1 MTHFPDFNQHFSGM
15 YDPSLYSDMLGPLQE
30 DRLGMTV
37 TSGQVKITKDQSNL
51 IGISIGGG
59 APHCPCLYIIQIF
72 DNTPAALEGTLE
84 PGDELTAING
94 VSVKGS
100 TRTEAA
106 QAIQQ
111 SKDHVIINYNK
122 LHADT
127 NKAKSLDIVLKKLKH
142 RLTEN
147 ISPSTADAFGLSR
160 AILCNDTLVKRLEEL
175 ERNELMY
182 SEIRERTR
190 NTFKAF
196 YELNHIYKEF
206 GDVFTEIGCREK
218 QPEAGEA
225 FRRFGETHR
234 LFEKYGLEM
243 LNSIR
248 TMLGNL
254 DTFISKAIPDTK
266 LTIKKYED
274 VKFEYLSYCLKV
286 KEMDDE
292 EKDYY
297 SMHEPLFR
305 VETGN
310 YEYRLVLRC
319 RQAARRKFSQLRTDV
334 TQKIELLDQ
343 KHVQHLSSQLQTMV
357 SALAQ
362 YNSVCI
368 KLFSNCIR
376 FPLDMDLS
384 QCFDFNYTDEQ
395 DLTEENDELSSLNQ
409 TSTSNNNN
417 NNDNNNTI
425 TSRKNKR
432 QADSK
437 DLMEETEP
445 EPEKDNNDEIIKL
458 DDDEGE
464 KEEAN
469 KIEQPSSLLLD
480 D

>member
-1 MTHFPDFNQHFSGM
+1 MTHYSDFDPRFSSM

-37 TSGQVKITKDQSNL
+37 TSGQVKIVKDSSNL

-59 APHCPCLYIIQIF
+59 APYCPCLYIIQIF

-94 VSVKGS
+94 VSVKGA

-106 QAIQQ
+106 QAIQK
-111 SKDHVIINYNK
+111 SKEHVVINYNK

-127 NKAKSLDIVLKKLKH
+127 SKAKSLDIILKKFKH

-196 YELNHIYKEF
+196 YELNHVYKEF
-206 GDVFTEIGCREK
+206 GDVFTEIGCKEK

-243 LNSIR
+243 LNSIKI
-248 TMLGNL
+248 MLGNL
-254 DTFISKAIPDTK
+254 DTYISKAIPDTK
-266 LTIKKYED
+266 LTISKYED

-297 SMHEPLFR
+297 SMNEPLFR

-310 YEYRLVLRC
+310 YEYRLILRC
-319 RQAARRKFSQLRTDV
+319 RQEARKKFSQLRSDV
-334 TQKIELLDQ
+334 TAKIELLDQ
-343 KHVQHLSSQLQTMV
+343 KHVQHLSSQLLTMM
-357 SALAQ
+357 SALAR
-362 YNSVCI
+362 YNGVCME
-368 KLFSNCIR
+368 LFSKCVR

-395 DLTEENDELSSLNQ
+395 DLTEENDEHSLSTTAAA
-409 TSTSNNNN
+409 TSSNNNNN
-417 NNDNNNTI
+417 NNDNNSNNNNLVEI
-425 TSRKNKR
+425 
-432 QADSK
+432 K
-437 DLMEETEP
+437 DLMEIQEEKFEDELDNHRQQDNKTEP
-445 EPEKDNNDEIIKL
+445 
-458 DDDEGE
+458 
-464 KEEAN
+464 
-469 KIEQPSSLLLD
+469 SLLLD
-480 D
+480 G

>member
-1 MTHFPDFNQHFSGM
+1 MAHPFEFNPRFASM
-15 YDPSLYSDMLGPLQE
+15 YDPTIYSDMLGPAEE
-30 DRLGMTV
+30 DRLGMIV
-37 TSGQVKITKDQSNL
+37 TSGQVKIIKDHSNL

-59 APHCPCLYIIQIF
+59 APYCPCLYIIQIF
-72 DNTPAALEGTLE
+72 DNTPAAREGTLE
-84 PGDELTAING
+84 PGDELTAVNG

-106 QAIQQ
+106 QAIQSSQ
-111 SKDHVIINYNK
+111 GSVTINYNK
-122 LHADT
+122 LHVDT
-127 NKAKSLDIVLKKLKH
+127 SKAKSLDIVLKKLKH

-147 ISPSTADAFGLSR
+147 ISTTTADAFGLSR

-175 ERNELMY
+175 ERNELIY
-182 SEIRERTR
+182 SEIRDRTK

-206 GDVFTEIGCREK
+206 GDVCTEIGCREK

-225 FRRFGETHR
+225 FRKFGETHR

-254 DTFISKAIPDTK
+254 DTYISKAIPDTK

-319 RQAARRKFSQLRTDV
+319 RQEARKKFSQLRSDV
-334 TQKIELLDQ
+334 AAKIELLDQ
-343 KHVQHLSSQLQTMV
+343 KHVQHLSSQLLIMIT
-357 SALAQ
+357 ALNH
-362 YNSVCI
+362 YNNVCL
-368 KLFSNCIR
+368 KLFQECSK

-395 DLTEENDELSSLNQ
+395 NLTEDNDDEPAGGECLSSSPQEAELALVPIVEEEDLLKQDFFGPNLKA
-409 TSTSNNNN
+409 
-417 NNDNNNTI
+417 NDQQHDEKKER
-425 TSRKNKR
+425 S
-432 QADSK
+432 
-437 DLMEETEP
+437 DLIFDPLE
-445 EPEKDNNDEIIKL
+445 
-458 DDDEGE
+458 
-464 KEEAN
+464 
-469 KIEQPSSLLLD
+469 
-480 D
+480 

>member
-1 MTHFPDFNQHFSGM
+1 MTHLMSSQLSTM
-15 YDPSLYSDMLGPLQE
+15 YYPTLYNDMLVPFEE
-30 DRLGMTV
+30 DKLGMTV
-37 TSGQVKITKDQSNL
+37 TSGQVKINKDKSNL

-72 DNTPAALEGTLE
+72 DNTPTALDGTLE
-84 PGDELTAING
+84 PGDEITAING
-94 VSVKGS
+94 VSVKGA

-106 QAIQQ
+106 QAIQN
-111 SKDHVIINYNK
+111 SKDSVTINYNK
-122 LHADT
+122 LHVDT
-127 NKAKSLDIVLKKLKH
+127 SKASSLDIVLKKIKH
-142 RLTEN
+142 RLTDS
-147 ISPSTADAFGLSR
+147 ISTSTADALGLSR

-196 YELNHIYKEF
+196 YELNRVYREF

-248 TMLGNL
+248 TILGNL
-254 DTFISKAIPDTK
+254 DTYIQKAIPDTK
-266 LTIKKYED
+266 LTIKKYES

-319 RQAARRKFSQLRTDV
+319 RQEARQKFSQLRSDV
-334 TQKIELLDQ
+334 TAKIELLDQ
-343 KHVQHLSSQLQTMV
+343 KHVQHLSLQLLKMV
-357 SALAQ
+357 SALHQ
-362 YNSVCI
+362 YNSVCL
-368 KLFSNCIR
+368 KLFKECTK
-376 FPLDMDLS
+376 FPLDLDLS

-395 DLTEENDELSSLNQ
+395 DLTEDNQ
-409 TSTSNNNN
+409 
-417 NNDNNNTI
+417 
-425 TSRKNKR
+425 
-432 QADSK
+432 
-437 DLMEETEP
+437 EEP
-445 EPEKDNNDEIIKL
+445 EA
-458 DDDEGE
+458 
-464 KEEAN
+464 EENEDLQAV
-469 KIEQPSSLLLD
+469 KALIQD
-480 D
+480 

>member
-1 MTHFPDFNQHFSGM
+1 MMEPYEAYGAIC
-15 YDPSLYSDMLGPLQE
+15 YEE

-37 TSGQVKITKDQSNL
+37 TSGQVKLNKDKSNL

-59 APHCPCLYIIQIF
+59 APYCPCLYVIQIF
-72 DNTPAALEGTLE
+72 DNTPASQDGTLA
-84 PGDELTAING
+84 PGDEITAING
-94 VSVKGS
+94 VSAKGS

-106 QAIQQ
+106 QAIQ
-111 SKDHVIINYNK
+111 SSEESVTINYNK
-122 LHADT
+122 LHVDT
-127 NKAKSLDIVLKKLKH
+127 TKAKSIDIVLKKLKH
-142 RLTEN
+142 RITES
-147 ISPSTADAFGLSR
+147 ISPTTADAFGLSR

-196 YELNHIYKEF
+196 YELNTVYREF
-206 GDVFTEIGCREK
+206 GNIFTEIGCREK

-248 TMLGNL
+248 SILGNL
-254 DTFISKAIPDTK
+254 DTYIHKAIPDTR

-292 EKDYY
+292 EKEYY

-310 YEYRLVLRC
+310 YEYRLILRC
-319 RQAARRKFSQLRTDV
+319 RQEARQKFSQLRSDV
-334 TQKIELLDQ
+334 TAKIELLDQ
-343 KHVQHLSSQLQTMV
+343 KHVQHLSSQLLKMV
-357 SALAQ
+357 SALHQ
-362 YNSVCI
+362 YNCVCLN
-368 KLFSNCIR
+368 LFKECTK

-384 QCFDFNYTDEQ
+384 QCFDFNYTDDQ
-395 DLTEENDELSSLNQ
+395 DFTEDNGESGS
-409 TSTSNNNN
+409 SNN
-417 NNDNNNTI
+417 
-425 TSRKNKR
+425 
-432 QADSK
+432 
-437 DLMEETEP
+437 
-445 EPEKDNNDEIIKL
+445 
-458 DDDEGE
+458 DD
-464 KEEAN
+464 
-469 KIEQPSSLLLD
+469 
-480 D
+480 